1 MPISIL
7 NRLISIILLLSVSA
21 LSGCGTTPSAP
32 SLRHTEHLNIP
43 INSLRSAD
51 LAFRLGRTLQSSAI
65 ATGSDKEARYSHI
78 GIIVRQADDVSI
90 IHIEPQRGGDEGVK
104 CECLEEFFADDKA
117 VSGAIVR
124 LDNLTCEQ
132 RQTISQYLLLAAR
145 SPIRFDHDYTL
156 SDTTRMY
163 CTELTEW
170 AYSKA
175 GITLSA
181 GRRHSLPLAS
191 EAVILPGDI
200 LKRDDIMTIWAFPSR

>member
-1 MPISIL
+1 MIF
-7 NRLISIILLLSVSA
+7 IILFLSVSA

-43 INSLRSAD
+43 IDSLRSAD

-65 ATGSDKEARYSHI
+65 AAGSDKEARYSHI
-78 GIIVRQADDVSI
+78 GIIIRQANDVSI
-90 IHIEPQRGGDEGVK
+90 IHIEPQRGGDESVR
-104 CECLEEFFADDKA
+104 CECLEEFFAPDKA
-117 VSGAIVR
+117 SAGAIVR

-132 RQTISQYLLLAAR
+132 RQIISQYLLLAAR

-181 GRRHSLPLAS
+181 GRRHTLPLAS
-191 EAVILPGDI
+191 EAVILPSDI
-200 LKRDDIMTIWAFPSR
+200 LQRDDIIPIWAFPSL